1 MLKVISYSVGGKGN
15 KVYYSG
21 EIVSE
26 NCFENVSELITKGY
40 LQPVDLEPKKV
51 IEEVAATTEA
61 DKPKAFENINVK
73 ELKAILVDFPK
84 NATKPVLYDLYVST
98 FE

>member
-26 NCFENVSELITKGY
+26 NCFENATELITKGY

-51 IEEVAATTEA
+51 AETTKA
-61 DKPKAFENINVK
+61 DKPKAFEDINVK

-84 NATKPVLYDLYVST
+84 NATKPILYDLYVST